1 MRVASPSVWSPAA
14 PGPCCAAVA
23 AAMGVGAATGVL
35 RMAFGGHFLSDVV
48 FAALFTL
55 LLVILM
61 RSMLYPELRPGAGK

>member
-1 MRVASPSVWSPAA
+1 
-14 PGPCCAAVA
+14 
-23 AAMGVGAATGVL
+23 MGVGAATGVL